1 MDVLLVVVVVVAVD
15 LLLDVNEA
23 IDAVAVASGD
33 VHRNHQIYCHSEKK
47 KRMKKTHKIQMRLKR
62 IEGKICS
69 KIKHT
74 IFHPIGFGFFRIFF
88 LFAIADN
95 FRLIEL

>member
-47 KRMKKTHKIQMRLKR
+47 N
-62 IEGKICS
+62 E
-69 KIKHT
+69 
-74 IFHPIGFGFFRIFF
+74 
-88 LFAIADN
+88 
-95 FRLIEL
+95 